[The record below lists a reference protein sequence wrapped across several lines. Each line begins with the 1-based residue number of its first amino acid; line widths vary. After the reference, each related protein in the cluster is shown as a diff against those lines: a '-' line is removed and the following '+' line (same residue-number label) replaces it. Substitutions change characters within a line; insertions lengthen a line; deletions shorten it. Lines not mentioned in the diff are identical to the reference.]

1 MAALVWLIIGIL
13 LVAAEVLTADLTL
26 AMLGLAALAAA
37 GGAALGAPVVA
48 QVAVFGAVSVGLVAV
63 ARPVLRRR
71 LHAGPHIRT
80 NVEALVGSKAVV
92 VATVDAQHGQVKLAG
107 EVWSARSYDETQ
119 VLEPGRSVTVMDIS
133 GATALVWGDL

>member
-13 LVAAEVLTADLTL
+13 LVAAEVLTADFTL
-26 AMLGLAALAAA
+26 VMLGLAALAAA
-37 GGAALGAPVVA
+37 GGAAIGAAVLV
-48 QVAVFGAVSVGLVAV
+48 QVAVFGVVSIGLVAV

-71 LHAGPHIRT
+71 LHAGHQLRT

-92 VATVDAQHGQVKLAG
+92 VATVDAHRGQVKLAG
-107 EVWSARSYDETQ
+107 EVWSARAYDETQ
-119 VLEPGRSVTVMDIS
+119 VLEPGSSVTVMDIS